1 MSEQDQIILSA
12 QNVSVSFGTRQ
23 VLDKLC
29 LDIRAGEIL
38 GFIGPSG
45 SGKSVLMR
53 TILGLNHKQSGQIT
67 IFGHDLSRIDEYQ
80 RQKIDAAIGVL
91 FQHGALFSALT
102 VLENIQVPMR
112 QYLRLP
118 TKLMDELARLKIEL
132 VGLPRDAGS
141 KYPSEL
147 SGGMIK
153 RAALARALA
162 LDPQL
167 VFLDEPTSG
176 LDPIGAAEF
185 DELIVSLRDTMGLSV
200 YMVTHDLDSLHAIC
214 DRIAVLGEK
223 RIKAQGTLQH
233 MLEFD
238 DAWIT
243 AYFRGKRARQI
254 MPKTDRM
261 VTKIKETDNGN

>member
-1 MSEQDQIILSA
+1 MAGQDHIILSA
-12 QNVSVSFGTRQ
+12 QDITVSFGTKY
-23 VLDKLC
+23 VLDRLC
-29 LDIRAGEIL
+29 LDIHKGEIL

-53 TILGLNHKQSGQIT
+53 TILGLNAKKSGQIT
-67 IFGHDLSRIDEYQ
+67 IFGHDIDKIDEWQ
-80 RQKIDAAIGVL
+80 RQEIDVAMGVL

-102 VLENIQVPMR
+102 VLENVQMPMR
-112 QYLRLP
+112 QYLDLP
-118 TKLMDELARLKIEL
+118 PKLMDELAHLKLEL
-132 VGLPRDAGS
+132 VGLPHDAAA

-147 SGGMIK
+147 SGGMVK

-185 DELIVSLRDTMGLSV
+185 DDLIISLRDTMGLSV

-214 DRIAVLGEK
+214 DRIAVLGEGRVK
-223 RIKAQGTLQH
+223 CQGTIAT
-233 MLEFD
+233 MLASD
-238 DAWIT
+238 DAWIS
-243 AYFRGKRARQI
+243 AYFKGKRARQI
-254 MPKTDRM
+254 VSGTAR
-261 VTKIKETDNGN
+261 TG